1 MVCEANWKDR
11 LAYATFWMAL
21 LAVVAILLGSCNQGA
36 QGKGD
41 GGPPP
46 PPYECEYEEEEYNDT
61 LDEANFVNILPV
73 LGGNHHICGEL
84 YHWGQGNDG
93 DVDTF
98 YFFMNP
104 TQGQETLFI
113 NFVVESDPQVIPKV
127 RLSRTIYDINGQPTG
142 DYEVLGIFY
151 GDPSSLVVLDF
162 PLKYED
168 LTHNDL
174 FVELTAAAPY
184 PVGIFDYKIDYW
196 SF

>member
-113 NFVVESDPQVIPKV
+113 NFVVESDPQVIPKDRSIAPERV
-127 RLSRTIYDINGQPTG
+127 KILSNTTLPKSIWGPFG
-142 DYEVLGIFY
+142 DRPGRERR
-151 GDPSSLVVLDF
+151 SM
-162 PLKYED
+162 
-168 LTHNDL
+168 
-174 FVELTAAAPY
+174 
-184 PVGIFDYKIDYW
+184 
-196 SF
+196 